1 MGRDTARR
9 VIPLFRPY
17 RGRVAAVVGLIVL
30 TSTIGIVNP
39 LLIQAV
45 FNKALF
51 GPGGLNLE
59 LLYILVGVMAVVP
72 IVNGAIGIL
81 QTYETT
87 MVGQHV
93 MRDLRDQLYS
103 HLETLSLAFFTG
115 TKTGEIQSRLANDV
129 GGVQTVVTTTAS
141 TILANVVIF
150 ISTIVAMIILSW
162 QLTIVA
168 VITVPAFF
176 WLTKAVG
183 DRRRR
188 VSRSTQESLAAM
200 SAISEETLSVSGVL
214 LAKVFGNQGR
224 DIGRYRREN
233 QRLADLEVRQQMIGQ
248 GFYAVVQSFLSI
260 TPAAVYLVAGLLLA
274 NGQPISAGTIVAF
287 TTLQTRLYFPIGQL
301 LQVSVELRSSL
312 ALFDRIFE
320 YLDLKPDITDAPDA
334 VDLPSA
340 DGGGRVAL
348 RDVYFRYSGVP
359 EDALRGVSFEADP
372 GQLVALVGPSGAG
385 KTTISYLIPRLY
397 DVTGGAIEI
406 DGTDVR
412 RARQASL
419 AAAIGFVTQE
429 SYLFHDTILANLQ
442 YGRPSA
448 SQAEIEEAARAA
460 YIHDRIMDFPDGYD
474 TVVGERGYRLS
485 GGEKQRLAIARV
497 LLHDPRILILDEATS
512 ALDTASEREV
522 QKALDALMGSR
533 TTIAIAHRLSTI
545 VNADVI
551 NVIDGG
557 QVVESGSH
565 RDLLRQHGLYAVAVQ
580 RAVRG
585 RPGAVVL
592 RRRRRHGRRQR
603 AETRNTAGLTAM
615 TEGLDLHLGVDKGA
629 GFVGRALETA
639 LREAIRSG
647 RLHPGARLPG
657 SRSLAAD
664 LGISRGTV
672 VQAYAQLIAEG
683 WLTGTTGSGTRVADL
698 PGPAPA
704 GAAGRRRAPGRT
716 PRRRRRGSRSTCGP
730 DAQTSVH
737 SPERTGLRA
746 SAAPCPPHRTR
757 TWTTPS
763 PPACRCC
770 APRWPTT

>member
-1 MGRDTARR
+1 MTIRGPLAAPVGGGADLPVRVNRNTARR

-17 RGRVAAVVGLIVL
+17 RGRVALVVGLIVL

-51 GPGGLNLE
+51 VPGGPRLG
-59 LLYILVGVMAVVP
+59 LLYVLVAIMAVVP

-87 MVGQHV
+87 KVGQQV
-93 MRDLRDQLYS
+93 MRDLRDRLYS

-129 GGVQTVVTTTAS
+129 GGVQSVVTTTAS

-150 ISTIVAMIILSW
+150 VSTIVAMIIISW

-176 WLTKAVG
+176 WLTKTVG

-274 NGQPISAGTIVAF
+274 NGNPISAGTIVAF

-312 ALFDRIFE
+312 ALFDRVFE
-320 YLDLKPDITDAPDA
+320 YMDIKPDIVDAPDA
-334 VDLPSA
+334 VDLPA
-340 DGGGRVAL
+340 GGTGGQVAL
-348 RDVYFRYSGVP
+348 RSVYFRYPGVS
-359 EDALRGVSFEADP
+359 EDALSGVSFSAAP

-397 DVTGGAIEI
+397 DVTGGSIEI
-406 DGTDVR
+406 DGVDVR
-412 RARQASL
+412 QVRLTSL
-419 AAAIGFVTQE
+419 AADIGFVTQE
-429 SYLFHDTILANLQ
+429 SYLFHDTILANLR
-442 YGRPSA
+442 YGRPAA
-448 SQAEIEEAARAA
+448 SMAEIEDAARAA
-460 YIHDRIMDFPDGYD
+460 YIHDRIMEFPDGYD

-557 QVVESGSH
+557 RVVDSGSH
-565 RDLLRQHGLYAVAVQ
+565 RELLARQGLYATLYNEQFEGGKVQ
-580 RAVRG
+580 WCCEGGEV
-585 RPGAVVL
+585 
-592 RRRRRHGRRQR
+592 
-603 AETRNTAGLTAM
+603 M
-615 TEGLDLHLGVDKGA
+615 TD
-629 GFVGRALETA
+629 
-639 LREAIRSG
+639 
-647 RLHPGARLPG
+647 
-657 SRSLAAD
+657 
-664 LGISRGTV
+664 GTV
-672 VQAYAQLIAEG
+672 RRWEKLPAE
-683 WLTGTTGSGTRVADL
+683 SV
-698 PGPAPA
+698 PA
-704 GAAGRRRAPGRT
+704 
-716 PRRRRRGSRSTCGP
+716 RG
-730 DAQTSVH
+730 
-737 SPERTGLRA
+737 
-746 SAAPCPPHRTR
+746 
-757 TWTTPS
+757 
-763 PPACRCC
+763 
-770 APRWPTT
+770 

>member
-1 MGRDTARR
+1 MTSEDPRGRVGRDTARR

-17 RGRVAAVVGLIVL
+17 RGRVAVVVGLIVL

-51 GPGGLNLE
+51 PPGGGPKLD
-59 LLYILVGVMAVVP
+59 LLYILVAIMAAVP
-72 IVNGAIGIL
+72 IVNGLIGIL

-87 MVGQHV
+87 KVGQLV
-93 MRDLRDQLYS
+93 MRDLRDRLYS

-141 TILANVVIF
+141 SILANVVIF
-150 ISTIVAMIILSW
+150 VSTIVAMIILSW

-183 DRRRR
+183 DRRRQ
-188 VSRSTQESLAAM
+188 VTRSTQESLAAM

-248 GFYAVVQSFLSI
+248 GFYSVVQVFLSI
-260 TPAAVYLVAGLLLA
+260 TPAAVYLIAGLLMA
-274 NGQPISAGTIVAF
+274 HGQPISAGTIVAF

-320 YLDLKPDITDAPDA
+320 YLDLRPDIVDAPDA
-334 VDLPSA
+334 VDLPSVA
-340 DGGGRVAL
+340 SGGRVAL
-348 RDVYFRYSGVP
+348 RDVHFRYAGVP
-359 EDALRGVSFEADP
+359 DDALRGVSFEADP

-412 RARQASL
+412 RVRQASL
-419 AAAIGFVTQE
+419 ATAIGFVTQE
-429 SYLFHDTILANLQ
+429 SYLFHDTILANLE
-442 YGRPSA
+442 YGRPGA
-448 SQAEIEEAARAA
+448 SLAEIEEAARGA
-460 YIHDRIMDFPDGYD
+460 YIHDRIMQFPDGYD
-474 TVVGERGYRLS
+474 TLVGERGYRLS

-557 QVVESGSH
+557 QVVESGPH
-565 RDLLRQHGLYAVAVQ
+565 RDLLRERGLYASLYNEQFEGGRVQ
-580 RAVRG
+580 WCCDGGDVMEDGSVRK
-585 RPGAVVL
+585 R
-592 RRRRRHGRRQR
+592 
-603 AETRNTAGLTAM
+603 ET
-615 TEGLDLHLGVDKGA
+615 
-629 GFVGRALETA
+629 
-639 LREAIRSG
+639 
-647 RLHPGARLPG
+647 LP
-657 SRSLAAD
+657 A
-664 LGISRGTV
+664 
-672 VQAYAQLIAEG
+672 
-683 WLTGTTGSGTRVADL
+683 
-698 PGPAPA
+698 
-704 GAAGRRRAPGRT
+704 
-716 PRRRRRGSRSTCGP
+716 
-730 DAQTSVH
+730 
-737 SPERTGLRA
+737 
-746 SAAPCPPHRTR
+746 
-757 TWTTPS
+757 
-763 PPACRCC
+763 
-770 APRWPTT
+770 

>member
-1 MGRDTARR
+1 

-17 RGRVAAVVGLIVL
+17 RGRVAVVVGLIVL

-51 GPGGLNLE
+51 PPGGGPKLD
-59 LLYILVGVMAVVP
+59 LLYILVAIMAAVP
-72 IVNGAIGIL
+72 IVNGLIGIL

-87 MVGQHV
+87 KVGQLV
-93 MRDLRDQLYS
+93 MRDLRDRLYS

-141 TILANVVIF
+141 SILANVVIF
-150 ISTIVAMIILSW
+150 VSTIVAMIILSW

-176 WLTKAVG
+176 WLTKTVG
-183 DRRRR
+183 DRRRQ

-248 GFYAVVQSFLSI
+248 GFYSVVQVFLSI
-260 TPAAVYLVAGLLLA
+260 TPAAVYLIAGLLMA
-274 NGQPISAGTIVAF
+274 HGQPISAGTIVAF

-320 YLDLKPDITDAPDA
+320 YLDLRPDIVDAPDA
-334 VDLPSA
+334 VDLPSVA
-340 DGGGRVAL
+340 SGGRVAL
-348 RDVYFRYSGVP
+348 RDVHFRYAGVP
-359 EDALRGVSFEADP
+359 DDALRGVSFEADP

-397 DVTGGAIEI
+397 DVTAGAIEI

-412 RARQASL
+412 RVRQASL
-419 AAAIGFVTQE
+419 ATAIGFVTQE
-429 SYLFHDTILANLQ
+429 SYLFHDTILANLE
-442 YGRPSA
+442 YGRPGA
-448 SQAEIEEAARAA
+448 SLAEIEEAARGA
-460 YIHDRIMDFPDGYD
+460 YIHDRIMQFPDGYD
-474 TVVGERGYRLS
+474 TLVGERGYRLS

-557 QVVESGSH
+557 QLVEAGSH
-565 RDLLRQHGLYAVAVQ
+565 RDLLSQRGLYADLYNEQFEGGRVQ
-580 RAVRG
+580 WCCEGGDVMSDGSVRKW
-585 RPGAVVL
+585 
-592 RRRRRHGRRQR
+592 
-603 AETRNTAGLTAM
+603 ET
-615 TEGLDLHLGVDKGA
+615 
-629 GFVGRALETA
+629 
-639 LREAIRSG
+639 
-647 RLHPGARLPG
+647 LP
-657 SRSLAAD
+657 A
-664 LGISRGTV
+664 
-672 VQAYAQLIAEG
+672 
-683 WLTGTTGSGTRVADL
+683 
-698 PGPAPA
+698 
-704 GAAGRRRAPGRT
+704 
-716 PRRRRRGSRSTCGP
+716 
-730 DAQTSVH
+730 
-737 SPERTGLRA
+737 
-746 SAAPCPPHRTR
+746 
-757 TWTTPS
+757 
-763 PPACRCC
+763 
-770 APRWPTT
+770 

>member
-1 MGRDTARR
+1 MGGDTARR

-17 RGRVAAVVGLIVL
+17 RGRVTVVLGLIVL

-45 FNKALF
+45 FNDALF
-51 GPGGLNLE
+51 VPGGPKLE
-59 LLYILVGVMAVVP
+59 LLYILVGVMAAVP
-72 IVNGAIGIL
+72 IINGAIGIL

-141 TILANVVIF
+141 SILANVVIF

-188 VSRSTQESLAAM
+188 VSRSTQEALAAM

-260 TPAAVYLVAGLLLA
+260 TPAAVYLIAGLLLA

-340 DGGGRVAL
+340 DGGGHVAL
-348 RDVYFRYSGVP
+348 RDVHFRYSGVS

-406 DGTDVR
+406 DGVDVR

-419 AAAIGFVTQE
+419 AAVIGFVTQE
-429 SYLFHDTILANLQ
+429 RYLFHDTILANLH
-442 YGRPSA
+442 YGQPSA

-460 YIHDRIMDFPDGYD
+460 YIHDRIMEFPEGYD

-557 QVVESGSH
+557 HVVESGSH
-565 RDLLRQHGLYAVAVQ
+565 RDLIRQRGLYAALYNEQFEGGRVQ
-580 RAVRG
+580 WCCDGGDVMEDGSVRK
-585 RPGAVVL
+585 R
-592 RRRRRHGRRQR
+592 
-603 AETRNTAGLTAM
+603 ET
-615 TEGLDLHLGVDKGA
+615 
-629 GFVGRALETA
+629 
-639 LREAIRSG
+639 
-647 RLHPGARLPG
+647 LP
-657 SRSLAAD
+657 A
-664 LGISRGTV
+664 
-672 VQAYAQLIAEG
+672 
-683 WLTGTTGSGTRVADL
+683 
-698 PGPAPA
+698 
-704 GAAGRRRAPGRT
+704 
-716 PRRRRRGSRSTCGP
+716 
-730 DAQTSVH
+730 
-737 SPERTGLRA
+737 
-746 SAAPCPPHRTR
+746 
-757 TWTTPS
+757 
-763 PPACRCC
+763 
-770 APRWPTT
+770 

>member
-1 MGRDTARR
+1 MTTREPPAHGGRNTARR
-9 VIPLFRPY
+9 VTPLFRPY
-17 RGRVAAVVGLIVL
+17 RGQVAVVVGLIVL

-51 GPGGLNLE
+51 VPHGPRLS
-59 LLYILVGVMAVVP
+59 LLYVLVAVMAAVP
-72 IVNGAIGIL
+72 LVNGAIGIL

-87 MVGQHV
+87 KVGQLV
-93 MRDLRDQLYS
+93 MRDLRERLYS

-141 TILANVVIF
+141 SILANVVIF
-150 ISTIVAMIILSW
+150 VSTIVAMVIISW

-176 WLTKAVG
+176 WLTKLVG

-188 VSRSTQESLAAM
+188 VSRSTQEALAAM

-224 DIGRYRREN
+224 DIGRYQREN

-248 GFYAVVQSFLSI
+248 GFYAVVQAFLSI
-260 TPAAVYLVAGLLLA
+260 TPAAVYLIAGLLMA
-274 NGQPISAGTIVAF
+274 HGQPVSAGTIVAF

-320 YLDLKPDITDAPDA
+320 YLDLKPDITDAPGA

-340 DGGGRVAL
+340 ASGGRVTL
-348 RDVYFRYSGVP
+348 RDVHFRYTGVP
-359 EDALRGVSFEADP
+359 EDALRGVSFEAGP
-372 GQLVALVGPSGAG
+372 GHLVALVGPSGAG

-406 DGTDVR
+406 DGIDVR
-412 RARQASL
+412 QVRQASL

-429 SYLFHDTILANLQ
+429 SYLFHDTILANLE
-442 YGRPSA
+442 YGRPGA
-448 SQAEIEEAARAA
+448 SLAEIQDAARAA
-460 YIHDRIMDFPDGYD
+460 YIHDRIMEFPDGYD
-474 TVVGERGYRLS
+474 TVAGERGYRLS

-557 QVVESGSH
+557 SVVESGSH
-565 RDLLRQHGLYAVAVQ
+565 RDLLGRRGLYAALYNEQFEGGRVQ
-580 RAVRG
+580 WCC
-585 RPGAVVL
+585 
-592 RRRRRHGRRQR
+592 
-603 AETRNTAGLTAM
+603 
-615 TEGLDLHLGVDKGA
+615 EGGDVMADGSIRERK
-629 GFVGRALETA
+629 AL
-639 LREAIRSG
+639 
-647 RLHPGARLPG
+647 
-657 SRSLAAD
+657 
-664 LGISRGTV
+664 
-672 VQAYAQLIAEG
+672 
-683 WLTGTTGSGTRVADL
+683 
-698 PGPAPA
+698 PA
-704 GAAGRRRAPGRT
+704 
-716 PRRRRRGSRSTCGP
+716 
-730 DAQTSVH
+730 
-737 SPERTGLRA
+737 
-746 SAAPCPPHRTR
+746 
-757 TWTTPS
+757 
-763 PPACRCC
+763 
-770 APRWPTT
+770 